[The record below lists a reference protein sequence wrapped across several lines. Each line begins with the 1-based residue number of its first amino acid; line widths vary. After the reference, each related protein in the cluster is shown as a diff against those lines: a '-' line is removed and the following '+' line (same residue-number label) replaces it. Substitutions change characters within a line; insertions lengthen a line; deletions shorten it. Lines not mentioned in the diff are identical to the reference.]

1 MASTDERG
9 SPRSCLRPP
18 PPRSSHLPS
27 CSPDT
32 RLPAL
37 TSATTCTQHGT
48 VTFGVAGG
56 AIPALDPNTIAS
68 AAQWTIQPLLYNGL
82 TKYAHDG
89 SVLPDLAVRW
99 KHSADL
105 KTWWFFLRHGVK
117 YANGRPFTAKDVVA
131 NVTRVLD
138 PATASQARGNIK
150 DVQSVRAI
158 GDYEVRFK
166 TGSPS
171 SILPDQVFL
180 TKMSDVANIASKDPK
195 LAGNGTGPYQVASFT
210 PDQTLSLVPNPN
222 YWGPKPCFSQINFV
236 REPDPTS
243 MVTAFTGG
251 KLDLAF
257 QVPTSA
263 VAKIQSDKNASI
275 LKPTTISSVQAW
287 EVDTT
292 SPPFDNVVARQALS
306 YAIDRA
312 TMVKVAFA
320 GEATPTLTNDL
331 VNPANPAF
339 DKKLTS
345 YTFNLDKAKQLFTQA
360 GVQPG
365 TTFTFLTDGTPEWTT
380 MGEILQQDLQKIGL
394 NLNDRAGGRE
404 HVSRQVLP
412 AGQVLSGRDRRELPL
427 APAEPGPHS
436 RLPHLG
442 QVRVQLEQRDLR
454 RTAVEGVRQHQP
466 SGDRESDADDG
477 EHAGAGLHDREPD
490 EHHRGEQQD
499 QGRVAGP
506 ARQSAPRGCP
516 ADRLTRTE
524 EKAER
529 RVLGPTV
536 LFIARRT
543 ATSIAL
549 LALTSVV
556 IFVVMRVIPGDPTIT
571 KLGGSIRDLDPQ
583 TLRDVRHQLG
593 LDHSLP
599 VQYERWVAGMLHGN
613 FGLSYF
619 SQYPVT
625 TLLGQRIVPDA
636 PALVDRLRP
645 RGRRSRCSRRR

>member
-1 MASTDERG
+1 MHGLDRRKGVAALVPAAAAAALIALILVQTGHATPRG
-9 SPRSCLRPP
+9 
-18 PPRSSHLPS
+18 
-27 CSPDT
+27 
-32 RLPAL
+32 

-89 SVLPDLAVRW
+89 SVLPDLAVSW

-131 NVTRVLD
+131 NVTRVLN

-222 YWGPKPCFSQINFV
+222 YWGSKPCFSQINFV

-263 VAKIQSDKNASI
+263 VAKIQSDENASI

-394 NLNDRAGGRE
+394 NLNIEQEDESTYLDKFYPPGKSYPGVIVANFLSLQPNPVLTLAFPTSGKCECNWNNATYDGLLSKAFGSTNRQAIVNQMQTM
-404 HVSRQVLP
+404 VSTQ
-412 AGQVLSGRDRRELPL
+412 
-427 APAEPGPHS
+427 APVFTIAS
-436 RLPHLG
+436 
-442 QVRVQLEQRDLR
+442 Q
-454 RTAVEGVRQHQP
+454 TNIIAVSNKVK
-466 SGDRESDADDG
+466 
-477 EHAGAGLHDREPD
+477 GAW
-490 EHHRGEQQD
+490 QD
-499 QGRVAGP
+499 
-506 ARQSAPRGCP
+506 PRGNLHLED
-516 ADRLTRTE
+516 AQLT
-524 EKAER
+524 
-529 RVLGPTV
+529 G
-536 LFIARRT
+536 
-543 ATSIAL
+543 
-549 LALTSVV
+549 
-556 IFVVMRVIPGDPTIT
+556 
-571 KLGGSIRDLDPQ
+571 
-583 TLRDVRHQLG
+583 
-593 LDHSLP
+593 
-599 VQYERWVAGMLHGN
+599 
-613 FGLSYF
+613 
-619 SQYPVT
+619 
-625 TLLGQRIVPDA
+625 
-636 PALVDRLRP
+636 
-645 RGRRSRCSRRR
+645 